1 MTWRDSGARG
11 FVVNLDFFLRA
22 GFKRDALV
30 VVICCGFEKV
40 LIMLGLLEFEYAL
53 YGYWPTM
60 VVLFECEAVALGSAF
75 RCWTC
80 KAVADFIIMGLLSVA
95 TESIEFIIEPSDE
108 CFLTCRDE
116 SCYPGTW

>member
-1 MTWRDSGARG
+1 
-11 FVVNLDFFLRA
+11 
-22 GFKRDALV
+22 
-30 VVICCGFEKV
+30 
-40 LIMLGLLEFEYAL
+40 
-53 YGYWPTM
+53 M
-60 VVLFECEAVALGSAF
+60 VALFECEAVALGSAF